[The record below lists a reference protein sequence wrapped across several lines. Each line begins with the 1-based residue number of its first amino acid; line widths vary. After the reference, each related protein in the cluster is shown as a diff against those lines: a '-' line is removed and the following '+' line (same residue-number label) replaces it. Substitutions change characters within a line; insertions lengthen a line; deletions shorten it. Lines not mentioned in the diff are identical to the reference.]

1 MPLESPMCFRCRKE
15 ALLCR
20 CGLVD
25 GQDLITLTAE
35 PAPVSGREAGIRRWV
50 SLVNKHPHARKTQA
64 EEFVDTLLEMGYMAA
79 LAKVS

>member
-1 MPLESPMCFRCRKE
+1 MLQVSEE

-20 CGLVD
+20 CGLIG

-35 PAPVSGREAGIRRWV
+35 PAAVSGREAGLRRWV
-50 SLVNKHPHARKTQA
+50 SLVNKHPHARKAQA
-64 EEFVDTLLEMGYMAA
+64 EEFVDTLLEMGFIAA